1 MELWYGINK
10 KNFAKINAYKIQCVT
25 KKTGFFNFLYK
36 YLFKLYKILKIYVNF
51 WYEQLYLRLYDHL
64 FY

>member
-1 MELWYGINK
+1 MESKFSNQKSDAGFGDAVFRMDL
-10 KNFAKINAYKIQCVT
+10 QCVT

-51 WYEQLYLRLYDHL
+51 
-64 FY
+64 